1 MLRDVIHGLL
11 GKLGGSVDQ
20 ALIILECLDPI
31 VQVLG
36 VILAW
41 LGADAQHQAL
51 KRSAQLGNQFLEGVA
66 VVVLDVES
74 VEARLVTSSVSQLV
88 KLGRVKALGR
98 G

>member
-20 ALIILECLDPI
+20 ALVILQRGDPI
-31 VQVLG
+31 VEVFG

-66 VVVLDVES
+66 VVILDVEP
-74 VEARLVTSSVSQLV
+74 VGARLVTSGMSQLV
-88 KLGRVKALGR
+88 KLG
-98 G
+98 

>member
-20 ALIILECLDPI
+20 ALVILQRGDPI
-31 VQVLG
+31 VEVLG

-51 KRSAQLGNQFLEGVA
+51 ERSPQLGNQFLESVA
-66 VVVLDVES
+66 LVILDAQS
-74 VEARLVTSSVSQLV
+74 VEA
-88 KLGRVKALGR
+88 
-98 G
+98 